1 VTKRTG
7 GRKPR
12 EGDLTPSQAFGR
24 RLRQVRKGR
33 RMSGQRLTELLD
45 EYGFGIHRTRLA
57 RIESGET
64 PATLEDLF
72 ALAFVLDASP
82 SALVVPEPDELG
94 LGEKLE
100 DEAGVKLLDRSE
112 EPGQFRAWVKGEAPL
127 DDQDP
132 DLFELQ
138 RPLSDLAKQYPHLTA
153 TAIKAMTARQIA
165 TYRLPKKKETKQ

>member
-7 GRKPR
+7 GREPR
-12 EGDLTPSQAFGR
+12 ERDLTPSQAFGR

-57 RIESGET
+57 RIENGAT

-72 ALAFVLDASP
+72 ALAFVLDLSP
-82 SALVVPEPDELG
+82 SALVVPERDEVE

-100 DEAGVKLLDRSE
+100 DEPGVKLLDRSE
-112 EPGQFRAWVKGEAPL
+112 DPGQFRAWVKGEAPL
-127 DDQDP
+127 DDQNP

-153 TAIKAMTARQIA
+153 AAIKAMTARQIA
-165 TYRLPKKKETKQ
+165 TYRPPKKETKQ

>member
-1 VTKRTG
+1 VAKRSG
-7 GRKPR
+7 GRKER
-12 EGDLTPSQAFGR
+12 DGDLTPSQAFGR

-72 ALAFVLDASP
+72 ALAFVLDLSP
-82 SALVVPEPDELG
+82 SALVVPEPNEVE

-100 DEAGVKLLDRSE
+100 DEPGVKLLDRSE
-112 EPGQFRAWVKGEAPL
+112 EPGKFRAWVRGEAHL
-127 DDQDP
+127 DDQNP

-138 RPLSDLAKQYPHLTA
+138 RPLSDLAKQYPHLTVA
-153 TAIKAMTARQIA
+153 AVKEMTARQIA
-165 TYRLPKKKETKQ
+165 TYRPPKKKETKP